1 MKSNINFKRA
11 VIFAF
16 NPHNT
21 GMYSVDLAAFRIFES
36 LAARVDY
43 FIPFSRVQASIIQ
56 YGQIFV
62 NILHSSSQ
70 LENYDDIIIW
80 GDFTTTPF
88 YGLNDFRNHYFSC
101 VGEVSGQESF
111 ALWHDIYLLTKLKK
125 GKKRFFSICQNFSMI
140 EQINLGKF
148 RNSYEELLK
157 RFDLIVPRDSF
168 SSSKLTTFLGNNK
181 NISSTML
188 DAAFFNIKLPNL
200 PRKNKKREKIKI
212 GYFFGRSDISN
223 STDFIQNLI
232 KEQFDV
238 GEINGWLL
246 TPPNRYHETFLKKLG
261 EIKKCELIIS
271 DTYHLIINALREGV
285 PTIAISRIQKSQFD
299 TVSDLKKKILMEE
312 LNLDEYYI
320 ELSEGVISDHHK
332 NLILEKI
339 HKIIRLDQKN
349 SEFNLDKKISVKKNE
364 LISII
369 S

>member
-1 MKSNINFKRA
+1 MKTNINSKRA

-36 LAARVDY
+36 LAVRVDY
-43 FIPFSRVQASIIQ
+43 FIPFSRVQSGIIQ

-101 VGEVSGQESF
+101 IGDVSGEEAFS
-111 ALWHDIYLLTKLKK
+111 LWHDIYLLTKLKK
-125 GKKRFFSICQNFSMI
+125 GGKRFLSLCQNFSMI

-148 RNSYEELLK
+148 RTRYEELLK

-168 SSSKLTTFLGNNK
+168 SFSKLTAFLGNND
-181 NISSTML
+181 NIAPGML
-188 DAAFFNIKLPNL
+188 DASFFNIKLPNS
-200 PRKNKKREKIKI
+200 PRKKKKGDKIKI
-212 GYFFGRSDISN
+212 GYFFGRSEIPN
-223 STDFIQNLI
+223 LTDLMQHLI
-232 KEQFDV
+232 KEQINV
-238 GEINGWLL
+238 GEISGWLL
-246 TPPNRYHETFLKKLG
+246 SPPNRYHETFLKKLS
-261 EIKKCELIIS
+261 EIKKCDLIIS
-271 DTYHLIINALREGV
+271 DTYHFIVNALREGV
-285 PTIAISRIQKSQFD
+285 PTIAISRIQASQFD

-312 LNLDEYYI
+312 LNLEEYLI
-320 ELSEGVISDHHK
+320 ELSDGVISDHYS

-339 HKIIRLDQKN
+339 HKIKRLDQKN
-349 SEFNLDKKISVKKNE
+349 SEFNLDEKILVKKNE
-364 LISII
+364 LVSII